1 MSLAR
6 LLTTSMLLQ
15 SPTTQCHRLKS
26 YALFPYHVAK
36 HLTLTHQGL
45 RQYCRLPMGLK
56 DSASVCQRFVSQTLD
71 GCPGT
76 IVYIDDIFVFS
87 STQADHDR
95 HLREALQR
103 LESKDFRLQISKC
116 EFNVSRIDFLGHI
129 ISADGITP
137 DPKNVQPIL
146 DAPTLK
152 TLKQIQSFLSMI
164 NYYHDFIKNLSTTA
178 EPLRRLTRKGVKFE

>member
-1 MSLAR
+1 M
-6 LLTTSMLLQ
+6 
-15 SPTTQCHRLKS
+15 
-26 YALFPYHVAK
+26 
-36 HLTLTHQGL
+36 
-45 RQYCRLPMGLK
+45 
-56 DSASVCQRFVSQTLD
+56 
-71 GCPGT
+71 
-76 IVYIDDIFVFS
+76 FVFG

-116 EFNVSRIDFLGHI
+116 EFNVSRINFLGHI

-152 TLKQIQSFLSMI
+152 TLKQVRSFLSMV

-178 EPLRRLTRKGVKFE
+178 EPLRRLTRKGVKFQ